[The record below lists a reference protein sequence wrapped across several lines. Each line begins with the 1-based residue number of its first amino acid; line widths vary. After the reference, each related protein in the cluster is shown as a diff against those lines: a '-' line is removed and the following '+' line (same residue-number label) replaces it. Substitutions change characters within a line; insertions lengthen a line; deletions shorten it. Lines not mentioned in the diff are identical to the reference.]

1 MSQIL
6 KYCNERR
13 LAVVPQGGNTGLVG
27 GSVPVFDEIIVNLKN
42 MSKIEKF
49 DPVSSVA
56 TVQAGVILEK
66 LNQYLAPEGCET
78 PLDLGAKGSCM
89 VGGNAA
95 TNAGGKYVI
104 KYGSFRSHILGL
116 EAVLPSGEVL
126 DMRSE
131 IVKDNTGYDL
141 KHLFIGGEG
150 TLGIITRLNIHC
162 PKFDTTRKILVFKTK
177 QYEHILK
184 SVPQIKTIL
193 GKHLNAL

>member
-126 DMRSE
+126 DMRSK

-162 PKFDTTRKILVFKTK
+162 PKVDTYHKVLVFKTD
-177 QYEHILK
+177 
-184 SVPQIKTIL
+184 
-193 GKHLNAL
+193 NF